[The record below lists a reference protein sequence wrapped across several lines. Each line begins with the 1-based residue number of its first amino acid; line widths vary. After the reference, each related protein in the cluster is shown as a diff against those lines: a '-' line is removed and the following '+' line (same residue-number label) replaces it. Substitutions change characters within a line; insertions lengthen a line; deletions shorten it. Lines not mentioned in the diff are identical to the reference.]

1 MLFNEIYSAYYNTIS
16 KILSSVLEGKND
28 DETLRKIV
36 EQNAFYDSVLTI
48 LPSLREE
55 KWQLLAGKST
65 PIKHLPTTPVS
76 TLEKRWLK
84 AVLQDERVKLF
95 DVKIDGLEGV
105 KPLFSSED
113 YLVYDKYADGDPYDD
128 ENYVR
133 LFRFMLSAIKEKR
146 TVEVVMKN
154 AYDKKR
160 ALTCLPLKMEY
171 SEKDDKFRVI
181 VALGGKTIVV
191 NMARIID
198 VKNSDKE
205 IIQGGVRQQRVLKLR
220 IIDNRNALERVML
233 HFAHFEK
240 NAVKTGKKEYM
251 ADIKYDIADE
261 PEIVMRV
268 LSFGPMVEVIAPES
282 VRNTIIKK
290 LKRQLICDLK

>member
-55 KWQLLAGKST
+55 RWQLLAGNTT
-65 PIKHLPTTPVS
+65 PIKNPPDTPVS

-84 AVLQDERVKLF
+84 AVLQDERIKLF
-95 DVKIDGLEGV
+95 GVKIEGLEDV
-105 KPLFSSED
+105 KPLFTYED
-113 YLVYDKYADGDPYDD
+113 YIVYDKYADGDPYDD

-133 LFRFMLSAIKEKR
+133 LFRFILSAIREKKSL
-146 TVEVVMKN
+146 EVVMKN

-160 ALTCLPLKMEY
+160 TIVCLPLKMEY

-181 VALGGKTIVV
+181 VALDGKTIVV

-198 VKNSDKE
+198 VKYSDKE
-205 IIQGGVRQQRVLKLR
+205 ISKGGVRQQRVLKLR
-220 IIDNRNALERVML
+220 IIDDRNTLERVML

-240 NAVKTGKKEYM
+240 STVKTGEKEYL
-251 ADIKYDIADE
+251 ADVKYDIADE
-261 PEIVMRV
+261 PEMVMRV
-268 LSFGPMVEVIAPES
+268 LAFGPMVEVIAPDS
-282 VRNTIIKK
+282 VRKTIIKK
-290 LKRQLICDLK
+290 LKRQINCNLK

>member
-55 KWQLLAGKST
+55 RWQLLAGNTT
-65 PIKHLPTTPVS
+65 PIKNPPDIPVS

-84 AVLQDERVKLF
+84 AVLQDERIKLF
-95 DVKIDGLEGV
+95 GVKIEGLEDV
-105 KPLFSSED
+105 KPLFTYED
-113 YLVYDKYADGDPYDD
+113 YIVYDKYADGDPYDD

-133 LFRFMLSAIKEKR
+133 LFRFILSAIREKKSL
-146 TVEVVMKN
+146 EVVMKN

-160 ALTCLPLKMEY
+160 TIVCLPLKMEY

-181 VALGGKTIVV
+181 VALDGKTIVV

-198 VKNSDKE
+198 VKYSDKE
-205 IIQGGVRQQRVLKLR
+205 ISKGGVRQQRVLKLR
-220 IIDNRNALERVML
+220 IIDDRNTLERVML

-240 NAVKTGKKEYM
+240 STVKTGEKEYL
-251 ADIKYDIADE
+251 ADVKYDIADE
-261 PEIVMRV
+261 PEMVMRV
-268 LSFGPMVEVIAPES
+268 LAFGPMVEVIAPDS
-282 VRNTIIKK
+282 VRKTIIKK
-290 LKRQLICDLK
+290 LKRQINCNLK